1 MTVLAGRG
9 NLQFQQVTVGQLPQ
23 VVNDLAV
30 MVGHQPAYQL
40 AFDGF
45 PVFHAEFLA
54 PMRPPFMNALVANQI
69 AAIEESTMVSAPEVP
84 LAPVA
89 RLDAKQAQ
97 SVFDMHQLTL
107 DARHCLAQI
116 LF

>member
-1 MTVLAGRG
+1 
-9 NLQFQQVTVGQLPQ
+9 
-23 VVNDLAV
+23 
-30 MVGHQPAYQL
+30 
-40 AFDGF
+40 
-45 PVFHAEFLA
+45 
-54 PMRPPFMNALVANQI
+54 
-69 AAIEESTMVSAPEVP
+69 MVSAPEVP